1 LLQYRGMNAVPS
13 TANTSRMINPTIC
26 KVTAFRNTVAQRFV

>member
-13 TANTSRMINPTIC
+13 TANTSRMISAAIC